1 MIKDSLSSS
10 GAYIRLL
17 ILLII
22 LINDSWAQILP
33 SSFGAHHK
41 KNASTVNYALSFD
54 LNDYILTNASY
65 INSVDS

>member
-1 MIKDSLSSS
+1 MGIERIAMLKYGIDDLRLFSEMIKDSLSSS

-41 KNASTVNYALSFD
+41 KND
-54 LNDYILTNASY
+54 RQ
-65 INSVDS
+65 